1 MVWLRRGKGEACLQK
16 WGELLLSGQFN
27 TDQES
32 LDAAE
37 KAGAC
42 PNLFSFPTRHLLF
55 AKDYIAMV
63 FTSGQTFVHLTA
75 AGRPED
81 TDYFYRE
88 IMVPHIRNS
97 LHPPLNP
104 NKLLRRKVC
113 KAGTPVDA
121 LKQAATSTASAT
133 ASTTATTTASAA
145 AGPEA
150 KATKPSATTSA

>member
-1 MVWLRRGKGEACLQK
+1 MRRGRGEGCLK
-16 WGELLLSGQFN
+16 RWEEILLSGQFD

-37 KAGAC
+37 KEGAC
-42 PNLFSFPTRHLLF
+42 ANMLSFPTRHLLF

-63 FTSGQTFVHLTA
+63 LTSGQTFVHLTA

-88 IMVPHIRNS
+88 IVVPRMRQS

-113 KAGTPVDA
+113 TPTSF
-121 LKQAATSTASAT
+121 KQAVVASVSAPAVAVPEAPPVAPSTGSASPVTAEIAPAT
-133 ASTTATTTASAA
+133 ATQAQ
-145 AGPEA
+145 
-150 KATKPSATTSA
+150 